1 MECFQGSSTCTS
13 AAVCLHPVLVCAQD
27 ADVSIRSRAVDLLFT
42 MCDSTNADVIV
53 DELGY
58 HLVSCCCCCC
68 CMCVCVC
75 VQTCVCMCWLSAA
88 VSALLSTLLLLLL
101 HVCVCVCA
109 NMCVH
114 VLVVCY
120 CECIIEYANVP
131 CVRSGDH
138 ASWVSLPC
146 LELHASQVCLQL
158 HPAFV
163 AAPTQVEA
171 DYGMREELVLKIAIL
186 AEKFA
191 PSVQW
196 CVQRA
201 VAHAVAHA
209 CGVHMCQHV
218 RACMCACVCC
228 PCTSL
233 GLHQA

>member
-1 MECFQGSSTCTS
+1 
-13 AAVCLHPVLVCAQD
+13 
-27 ADVSIRSRAVDLLFT
+27 
-42 MCDSTNADVIV
+42 
-53 DELGY
+53 
-58 HLVSCCCCCC
+58 
-68 CMCVCVC
+68 
-75 VQTCVCMCWLSAA
+75 
-88 VSALLSTLLLLLL
+88 
-101 HVCVCVCA
+101 
-109 NMCVH
+109 MCVH